1 MISDEQ
7 KLALTAAEMKNEW
20 EGYPAAN
27 LIDGNLDN
35 FAHTYAVSDGMWIR
49 VTLPSYSSVS
59 RIVVYNREHS
69 CCKGRII
76 GMSVYIKYNEL
87 ITATCGNITTEALV
101 YDYDSCSGEGN
112 VVELS
117 QEGEVGAQNIAE
129 IEVYGVA
136 TDEPAIDFE
145 SGM

>member
-1 MISDEQ
+1 MISDGQ
-7 KLALTAAEMKNEW
+7 KLALTAAEMKNVW
-20 EGYPAAN
+20 EGYPATN

-35 FAHTYAVSDGMWIR
+35 YAHTTAVSDGMWIR
-49 VTLPSYSSVS
+49 VILPSYSSVN
-59 RIVVYNREHS
+59 RIVVYNRVGY
-69 CCKGRII
+69 KDRII
-76 GMSVYIKYNEL
+76 GMSVYIKYNEQITVTCGE
-87 ITATCGNITTEALV
+87 ITAESLV

-117 QEGEVGAQNIAE
+117 QEGEVGVQNIAE

-136 TDEPAIDFE
+136 TDEWAIE

>member
-1 MISDEQ
+1 MVSAGQ
-7 KLALTAAEMKNEW
+7 KLALTAAEMKNQW
-20 EGYPAAN
+20 AGYPATN

-35 FAHTYAVSDGMWIR
+35 FAHTSAVSDGMWIR
-49 VTLPSYSSVS
+49 VTLPSYSSVN
-59 RIVVYNREHS
+59 RIVVYNREE
-69 CCKGRII
+69 CCRARII
-76 GMSVYIKYNEL
+76 GMSVYIKYNEQ
-87 ITATCGNITTEALV
+87 ITATCGEITAESLV

-117 QEGEVGAQNIAE
+117 QEGVVGEQNIAE

-136 TDEPAIDFE
+136 TDEPAIE

>member
-1 MISDEQ
+1 MISDGQ
-7 KLALTAAEMKNEW
+7 KLTLTAAVMKNEW
-20 EGYPAAN
+20 GDYPATN

-49 VTLPSYSSVS
+49 VTLPSYSSVN
-59 RIVVYNREHS
+59 RIVVHNRY
-69 CCKGRII
+69 GYTNRII
-76 GMSVYIKYNEL
+76 GMSVYIKYNEQ
-87 ITATCGNITTEALV
+87 ITATCGEITVGAAV
-101 YDYDSCSGEGN
+101 YDNDSCSGEGN

-136 TDEPAIDFE
+136 TDEP
-145 SGM
+145 GM